1 MIKKII
7 KWFSGEYR
15 VTFSVVYQESTGR
28 ILEERWYI
36 QYRDL
41 PFFPWVTISPDFKDY
56 DEAMEWAKTE
66 HDVEPSYYHYGK
78 EEPK

>member
-15 VTFSVVYQESTGR
+15 VTFSVIYQESTGR
-28 ILEERWYI
+28 ILEERWYV

-56 DEAMEWAKTE
+56 DGAMEWAKNE